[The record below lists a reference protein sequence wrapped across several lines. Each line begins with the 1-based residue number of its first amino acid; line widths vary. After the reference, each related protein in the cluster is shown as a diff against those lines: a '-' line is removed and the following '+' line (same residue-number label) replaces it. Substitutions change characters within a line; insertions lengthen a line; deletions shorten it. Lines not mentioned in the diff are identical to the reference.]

1 MVLSKTL
8 PLYFQIYEAL
18 KSQMANGTYPP
29 GSRLPSETAL
39 ATRFGVTRM
48 TVRQAL
54 GKLHAEGLILTRRG
68 IGTFTALAK
77 FERQATRMTDLHED
91 LLERGHK
98 PGSRVLAL
106 RTGEFPPD
114 LAERLGLPLGEPM
127 LHLSRLR
134 LADDEPVAVNDA
146 YLRHALCPGLER
158 EDFRDVSLY
167 ALLEHRYGLA
177 LGHAE
182 QRVQAVLAGAAHATL
197 LGVRRGSP
205 LLHIERLTFL
215 KDGPALGLTEAYYRA
230 DRYVLHS
237 VVYR

>member
-1 MVLSKTL
+1 MVPRKSL
-8 PLYFQIYEAL
+8 PRYFQIYEAL

-29 GSRLPSETAL
+29 ASRLPSESAL
-39 ATRFGVTRM
+39 ALRFGVTRM

-68 IGTFTALAK
+68 IGTFTALAR
-77 FERQATRMTDLHED
+77 FERQATRLTDLHED

-98 PGSRVLAL
+98 PSSRVLTI
-106 RTGEFPPD
+106 RTGAFPPD
-114 LAERLGLPLGEPM
+114 LAERLGLPPGEPM
-127 LHLSRLR
+127 LQVSRLR
-134 LADDEPVAVNDA
+134 LADGEPVAVNNA
-146 YLRHALCPGLER
+146 YLRHTLCPGLEQ
-158 EDFRDVSLY
+158 EDFREVALY
-167 ALLEHRYGLA
+167 ALLEHRYALA

-182 QRVQAVLAGAAHATL
+182 QRVQAVLAAGAHATL

-215 KDGPALGLTEAYYRA
+215 KDGRALGLTEGYYRA